1 MRTLVARKAVKK
13 VAVKKAATSV
23 KVKKISSF
31 RPKVRSRHPSHSPL
45 RTRLPLLPFRSVVRL
60 GSTTIESDVVALGG
74 NRIECNTV
82 QAVKN
87 SASKLLMKR
96 CFTRAGVQTP
106 DWFTITH
113 LGGGYDIR
121 VEKNPDMNIS
131 IAELPYP
138 IVAKH
143 IHGSRGT
150 GNYKINN
157 QAELRSWLRG
167 KTLSNYIFERFY
179 SYNREYRIHVTAA
192 GYFYTCRKMLKRDA
206 DESNSWQRH
215 DDNCVWIVEEN
226 PAFEKPV
233 NFNRIVQDCVTAL
246 NAVGLD
252 IGAFDVK
259 VQSAN
264 DSKRVR
270 RTNPEWIVIESCSAP
285 SFGEITT
292 VKYIEQIPI
301 VLRRKYE
308 GRRI

>member
-1 MRTLVARKAVKK
+1 MRTLVAKKAVKK

-60 GSTTIESDVVALGG
+60 GSTTVENDVVALGG

-82 QAVKN
+82 QAVRN
-87 SASKLLMKR
+87 SASKLLMKQ
-96 CFTRAGVQTP
+96 CFTRAGVKTP
-106 DWFTITH
+106 QWYIHNGRTFICKDGNTEVPTSIT
-113 LGGGYDIR
+113 
-121 VEKNPDMNIS
+121 N
-131 IAELPYP
+131 LPYP
-138 IVAKH
+138 IIAKH

-150 GNYKINN
+150 GNYKLNN
-157 QAELRSWLRG
+157 QTELSSWLRG

-179 SYNREYRIHVTAA
+179 SYNKEYRIHVTST

-226 PAFEKPV
+226 PSFDKPV

-259 VQSAN
+259 VQSTL
-264 DSKRVR
+264 DSKKIKRES
-270 RTNPEWIVIESCSAP
+270 PEWIIIESCSAP

-292 VKYIEQIPI
+292 QKYIEQIPL
-301 VLRRKYE
+301 VLKRKYE